1 MFRIVSVARS
11 PFSRLLRYLLAN
23 SKSILA
29 PLRVALIWAPDPY
42 TGRGV
47 RTGGL
52 VSVRTRYF
60 SSPFSA
66 ESTTYT
72 LCSP

>member
-11 PFSRLLRYLLAN
+11 PFSTTTAPSARF
-23 SKSILA
+23 S

-60 SSPFSA
+60 PSPFSA

-72 LCSP
+72 LYSP